1 MADFQPSGIFRIGQ
15 VPFDDSYKHTMWF
28 DSASAQNNFMSGR
41 MWSNF
46 TENDYTYIRHNN
58 SVKVPVNRE
67 QIYKANYCMFQNRN
81 YGNKWFYAFVVSVNY
96 INENTSEIVMELDVM
111 QTWLFDWTRARC
123 FVEREHVSND
133 TIGAHTNPEPDMP
146 LRYYTMGRKEIRFT
160 DMTVIV
166 QRSATNQAIAG
177 SWLFPNNPTSKG
189 VDGGIYGGVFNGCQ
203 YWAADV
209 LSEQVSHVVTNYLAR
224 MQEAGAGDAIA
235 NVYMVPKR
243 FIRGGSGTNAGQAL
257 EDSASPMPNGTAVS
271 NSRPSTLNGYT
282 PKNNKMFCYPY
293 CFCRISDNN
302 GATSDLLYEMWSDSM
317 TIRYEGTMEP
327 SGECFAYPLDYQGVS
342 KNYNAGI
349 NFSCAVQ
356 CSWPYSAYK
365 NWASQNTLS
374 NALTFGINAAM
385 MVIPAAKGVGT
396 AAKSLGAGA
405 RWLAK
410 RGGQANAD
418 RVAAATARTAARRGA
433 SAASEGV
440 GNLSMAAGAYGM
452 ANQVGEW
459 DRMSRQPDTV
469 RGSASGNGIYSG
481 GMLGFNIEQVAVTY
495 EYAQIADEFMSMYG
509 YQVDLVKV
517 PNFHSRRS
525 WNYVKTSNA
534 CMRGAIPSDDIAA
547 INSILDS
554 GITFW
559 HTAAV
564 GDYSADN
571 SII

>member
-146 LRYYTMGRKEIRFT
+146 LRYYTMNRKEIRFT

-166 QRSATNQAIAG
+166 QRSATDQAIAG
-177 SWLFPNNPTSKG
+177 SWLFPNDPTSKG

-209 LSEQVSHVVTNYLAR
+209 LSEQVTHVVTKYLAR

-243 FIRGGSGTNAGQAL
+243 FIRGGSGTNTGQAL

-365 NWASQNTLS
+365 NWAGQNTLS

-385 MVIPAAKGVGT
+385 MVLPAAKGVGT

-418 RVAAATARTAARRGA
+418 RVAAATARTAVRRGA
-433 SAASEGV
+433 SAASEGL
-440 GNLSMAAGAYGM
+440 GGLSMGAGAYGM

-481 GMLGFNIEQVAVTY
+481 GMLGFNIEQVAVTS

-517 PNFHSRRS
+517 PNFHSRQS

>member
-1 MADFQPSGIFRIGQ
+1 M
-15 VPFDDSYKHTMWF
+15 
-28 DSASAQNNFMSGR
+28 N
-41 MWSNF
+41 
-46 TENDYTYIRHNN
+46 
-58 SVKVPVNRE
+58 
-67 QIYKANYCMFQNRN
+67 
-81 YGNKWFYAFVVSVNY
+81 
-96 INENTSEIVMELDVM
+96 
-111 QTWLFDWTRARC
+111 
-123 FVEREHVSND
+123 
-133 TIGAHTNPEPDMP
+133 
-146 LRYYTMGRKEIRFT
+146 
-160 DMTVIV
+160 
-166 QRSATNQAIAG
+166 
-177 SWLFPNNPTSKG
+177 
-189 VDGGIYGGVFNGCQ
+189 
-203 YWAADV
+203 
-209 LSEQVSHVVTNYLAR
+209 
-224 MQEAGAGDAIA
+224 
-235 NVYMVPKR
+235 
-243 FIRGGSGTNAGQAL
+243 
-257 EDSASPMPNGTAVS
+257 
-271 NSRPSTLNGYT
+271 
-282 PKNNKMFCYPY
+282 
-293 CFCRISDNN
+293 
-302 GATSDLLYEMWSDSM
+302 
-317 TIRYEGTMEP
+317 IRYEGTMEP

-385 MVIPAAKGVGT
+385 MVLPAAKGVGT

-405 RWLAK
+405 RGLAK

-440 GNLSMAAGAYGM
+440 GGLSMAAGAYGM

-469 RGSASGNGIYSG
+469 RGSASGNGLYSG

-517 PNFHSRRS
+517 PNFHSRQS

-534 CMRGAIPSDDIAA
+534 CMRGAIPSVDIAA

-564 GDYSADN
+564 GDYSADK